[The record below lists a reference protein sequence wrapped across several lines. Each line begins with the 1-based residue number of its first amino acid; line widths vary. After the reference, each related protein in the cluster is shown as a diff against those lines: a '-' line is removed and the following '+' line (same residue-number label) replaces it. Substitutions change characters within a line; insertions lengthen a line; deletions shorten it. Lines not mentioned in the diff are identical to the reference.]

1 MHKQYKK
8 EIIQG
13 GYSEP
18 ILQPLYLVATGAIL
32 IMDTFWDFGSVVF
45 IVAPIFFIVAPK
57 AVAWQHRY
65 QARQKTLVKVNKS
78 TKNPRNLQVLSARK
92 TPIAT

>member
-1 MHKQYKK
+1 MSRQYKK

-32 IMDTFWDFGSVVF
+32 FMDTFWDFGSVVF
-45 IVAPIFFIVAPK
+45 IVAPIFFIVVPK
-57 AVAWQHRY
+57 AVAWQYRY
-65 QARQKTLVKVNKS
+65 QAKKKQQVIALKS
-78 TKNPRNLQVLSARK
+78 TKNFPSSRLASAN
-92 TPIAT
+92 